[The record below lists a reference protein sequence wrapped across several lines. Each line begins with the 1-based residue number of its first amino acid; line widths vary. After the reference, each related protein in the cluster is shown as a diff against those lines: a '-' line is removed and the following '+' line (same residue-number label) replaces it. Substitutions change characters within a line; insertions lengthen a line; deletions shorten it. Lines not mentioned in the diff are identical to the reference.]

1 MYSLLFLVL
10 FIGCYLLYITSKK
23 ARLGKVPAAFLQVA
37 QNTKQAK
44 AIATAL
50 FIASWAVIVIDQG
63 IGSGTFAFGGYFMA
77 MLCVIVLLNP
87 LRYIRWNQLLSLF
100 VLSLLMETFIF

>member
-23 ARLGKVPAAFLQVA
+23 ARLGKVPAAFLRVTQDG
-37 QNTKQAK
+37 KRAK
-44 AIATAL
+44 AIATVL
-50 FIASWAVIVIDQG
+50 FIVSWVVVIIDQG
-63 IGSGTFAFGGYFMA
+63 IGSGTFAFGGYLMA
-77 MLCVIVLLNP
+77 VLCVIVLLNP